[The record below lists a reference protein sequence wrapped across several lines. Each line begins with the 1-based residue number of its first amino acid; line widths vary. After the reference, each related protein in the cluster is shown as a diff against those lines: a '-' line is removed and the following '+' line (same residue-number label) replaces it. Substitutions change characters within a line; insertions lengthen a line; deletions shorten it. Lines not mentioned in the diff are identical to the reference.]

1 MVKKKSETPAPT
13 AVEEVATLT
22 PLGRVV
28 LEKSELD
35 DKITRLTEAL
45 NQDGDIYGHRP
56 LLTKQLDYMRRYS
69 AILASR
75 LEMFNA
81 TK

>member
-1 MVKKKSETPAPT
+1 MAKKKPEASAPTPAPA

-22 PLGRVV
+22 PLGLVA
-28 LEKSELD
+28 LEKAEMD

-45 NQDGDIYGHRP
+45 NQDSPLHGHRP

-69 AILASR
+69 DHA
-75 LEMFNA
+75 
-81 TK
+81 